1 MAMANE
7 IVPTEY
13 QTFLQNIKTQ
23 VQQAQLKAVMA
34 VNKELILLYWHIGK
48 EILKRQDTE
57 GWGTGVIDRLS
68 NDLHAAFPQMRGF
81 SVRNLKYMRA
91 FAETYPDVSIVQTV
105 SAQLTWSH
113 NIALLD
119 KVKDE
124 NERLWYMQQSIEH
137 GWSLSIL
144 IFFFI
149 IYICV
154 VLSS

>member
-1 MAMANE
+1 MANN
-7 IVPTEY
+7 IVPAEY
-13 QTFLQNIKTQ
+13 QAFLQNIKTQ

>member
-1 MAMANE
+1 MANN
-7 IVPTEY
+7 IVPAEY
-13 QTFLQNIKTQ
+13 QAFLQNIKTQ

-137 GWSLSIL
+137 G
-144 IFFFI
+144 
-149 IYICV
+149 
-154 VLSS
+154 

>member
-1 MAMANE
+1 MTMANE

-23 VQQAQLKAVMA
+23 VQQSQLKAVMA

-48 EILKRQDTE
+48 EILKRQETE
-57 GWGTGVIDRLS
+57 GWGTGVIERLS

-91 FAETYPDVSIVQTV
+91 FAETYPDVSNVQTL

-119 KVKDE
+119 KVRDE
-124 NERLWYMQQSIEH
+124 KERLWYMQKAIEH

-144 IFFFI
+144 EI
-149 IYICV
+149 
-154 VLSS
+154 